1 MNHQKGKTVRRGFR
15 RFCIIRTPTSQF
27 DTGCEQ
33 LLFDGHHVEAQLQP
47 WAIREAFMGPS
58 ESIIYIRESE
68 REREQCSM
76 GPRAQLSSLF
86 THISHILYSQACFTG
101 LVESARTVIR
111 KCSHLDV
118 SFFFCSAL
126 TSNHHGFNLS
136 VLRDMQKVLPSL
148 KSGK

>member
-33 LLFDGHHVEAQLQP
+33 LLFDGHHVEAQSQS
-47 WAIREAFMGPS
+47 S
-58 ESIIYIRESE
+58 EKSSWDHQK
-68 REREQCSM
+68 REQCSM

-111 KCSHLDV
+111 KCSHLDA

-136 VLRDMQKVLPSL
+136 VLKDMQKVLPL